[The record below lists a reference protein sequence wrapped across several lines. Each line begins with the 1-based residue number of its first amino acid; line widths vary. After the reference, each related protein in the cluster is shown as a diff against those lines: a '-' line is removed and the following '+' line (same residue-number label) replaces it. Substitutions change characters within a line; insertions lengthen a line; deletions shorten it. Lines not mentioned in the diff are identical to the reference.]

1 MPTRSARTIWKGAL
15 QTGTGQVEL
24 TSSQLGT
31 FDVSFPKRISET
43 AGGSTSP
50 EELIAAAHSACYS
63 MALSG
68 ALASSGA
75 VINELDISADV
86 TLGPD
91 PSDGQFKLTGIV
103 LKVRADVSGVDADE
117 FAEIALQAKSN
128 CPVSK
133 ALAGVDIHLEATL
146 VDA

>member
-1 MPTRSARTIWKGAL
+1 MATRTARTTWEGPL
-15 QTGTGQVEL
+15 QTGVGSVEL
-24 TSSQLGT
+24 VSSAQGA
-31 FDVSFPKRISET
+31 FDVSFPKRVAES

-68 ALASSGA
+68 ALTTFGA
-75 VINELDISADV
+75 TVNKLLVSADV

-91 PSDGQFKLTGIV
+91 PRDGQFMLTGIRLTV
-103 LKVRADVSGVDADE
+103 LADAGGIDDDD
-117 FAEIALQAKSN
+117 FASVALEAKDN

-133 ALAGVDIHLEATL
+133 ALTGVEIQLDASL